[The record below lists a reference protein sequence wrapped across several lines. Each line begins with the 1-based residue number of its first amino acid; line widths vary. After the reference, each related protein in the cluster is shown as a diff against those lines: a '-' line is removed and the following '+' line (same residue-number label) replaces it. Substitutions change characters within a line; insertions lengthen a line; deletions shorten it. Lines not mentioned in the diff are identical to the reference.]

1 MHCDTSQPCA
11 EWISVTIWFALQ
23 VVSLFPHN
31 CVGRYS
37 CSSAVCGDHLLL
49 VGGVDWNA
57 SNPDIIAISLATR
70 QWSMLHLT
78 LVG

>member
-1 MHCDTSQPCA
+1 MHSDTRAECRVDQCDYMVCLASRLSIPT
-11 EWISVTIWFALQ
+11 
-23 VVSLFPHN
+23 H
-31 CVGRYS
+31 CVYRYS

-57 SNPDIIAISLATR
+57 SNPDIIAISLATQ